1 MGRTLE
7 QLLLPLRAGLDD
19 IPALSLSPD
28 QAGAL
33 RQGRVL
39 TGIAKDDGPYFACDG
54 DIPVALVS
62 VEAHEAR
69 VVRGFNL

>member
-1 MGRTLE
+1 
-7 QLLLPLRAGLDD
+7 LRAGLDD

-54 DIPVALVS
+54 DIPVALVL